1 MAAVNEDVPRR
12 DRSASLFSNDSY
24 SHPRQWRRP
33 AHHTPETPDNS
44 HSGERDA
51 PNRRSF
57 FGRALSDAA
66 VRARMPTLHSTMSS
80 QNALPH
86 PLRPEASLSSAR
98 RRKTEPLQQ
107 IRDSI
112 FGARKKATPP
122 TLRDGHSPQ
131 EPWPLPSGDD
141 LGRPGVLL
149 SSDHFRS
156 EQEYYRYLRKNTIS
170 PPFNF
175 EHVTHTAKQQLP
187 PLDTVHEKDL
197 PGRFWSV
204 SAYQR
209 PKRQLTG
216 IKAVDLSEK
225 LPAMGVERGAPS
237 SRPTSPAFAELDTDR
252 PLIAGIMGPVNGI
265 EQTMFD
271 GIPDIEPSPT
281 TEMSRSDKF
290 SEPVE
295 HPLRKSSLTTLNDRR
310 LECMDQLPLVQ
321 TVSNHVTPAA
331 EDDTAVEQPSLHGRK
346 AAQSLDNVAEE
357 SEGAQARR
365 PVSVID
371 RSKQPLPAL
380 PGQHTSGR
388 RSRSSLRH
396 PIPANTSVS
405 SFAPS
410 ETISSDRTRRSSQRS
425 SCSTFQSPSISRP
438 YRSSTQTL
446 TSTLPNASW
455 EDDVEFCYQHE
466 AESTCNFDWQDSK
479 TLREPSAAESAGG
492 ARLSTWIAPYPSP
505 APERSHNARRH
516 SCESPAPADVRR
528 SVIGHRGFLAARSN
542 SLLMNNHKPTAPPNI
557 QTVPPHPSQLISVL
571 SPVPNIAASDG
582 EASTPNPSPKMLH
595 FRNFD
600 SVQRLSSDNLSD
612 PESNSTLSSQ
622 NRTSCSS
629 HDSAHPT
636 APTTSTEAAAT
647 AQETARWSVASSN
660 SMPELM
666 HSERRSRLALQKS
679 SISRPLESLPQS
691 PNNVAEVRKEA
702 VIPRATRELFSLRK
716 SLVMPHR
723 PQSPGDRAAMQGPG
737 RAASRSRP
745 PTPGR
750 FPPRLVAVDEGR
762 QMAAQRTPEWI

>member
-1 MAAVNEDVPRR
+1 MAAVNDDVPRR
-12 DRSASLFSNDSY
+12 DRSASLVSTDSY

-33 AHHTPETPDNS
+33 AHTPETPEIP

-86 PLRPEASLSSAR
+86 PPRPETSLSLAR

-122 TLRDGHSPQ
+122 TPRDASSPQ
-131 EPWPLPSGDD
+131 ESWPLPGTDNV
-141 LGRPGVLL
+141 GRAGVLL

-156 EQEYYRYLRKNTIS
+156 EQEYYRYLRKTTIS

-175 EHVTHTAKQQLP
+175 EHVTHTAKQELP
-187 PLDTVHEKDL
+187 PLETVHEKDL

-216 IKAVDLSEK
+216 IRADDLSEK

-237 SRPTSPAFAELDTDR
+237 SRPTSPAPVELDTGR
-252 PLIAGIMGPVNGI
+252 PLNAGSVGPVNGI
-265 EQTMFD
+265 DQTIFD
-271 GIPDIEPSPT
+271 EPREIKPDPT
-281 TEMSRSDKF
+281 TEMRQSDKT
-290 SEPVE
+290 SELLK
-295 HPLRKSSLTTLNDRR
+295 HPLRKSSLTTLNNQR

-321 TVSNHVTPAA
+321 TVTEHTTSAA
-331 EDDTAVEQPSLHGRK
+331 EDYAAIEQPSVRGRK
-346 AAQSLDNVAEE
+346 AAQSLDHVTEE

-365 PVSVID
+365 PMSVID
-371 RSKQPLPAL
+371 RSRQPLPAL
-380 PGQHTSGR
+380 PGQHAPAR
-388 RSRSSLRH
+388 RSLSSLRQA
-396 PIPANTSVS
+396 IPANASVS

-410 ETISSDRTRRSSQRS
+410 EVISSDRTRRSSQRS
-425 SCSTFQSPSISRP
+425 SCSTFQSPTISRP
-438 YRSSTQTL
+438 YRSSTQTI
-446 TSTLPNASW
+446 TSPLPNAAW

-466 AESTCNFDWQDSK
+466 AESTCNFDWQDNK
-479 TLREPSAAESAGG
+479 TLREPSTTESGSG
-492 ARLSTWIAPYPSP
+492 VRLSTWIAPSLSS
-505 APERSHNARRH
+505 ASEFSRSARRD
-516 SCESPAPADVRR
+516 SCESRPSADVRR
-528 SVIGHRGFLAARSN
+528 SVIGHRGFLAARTN
-542 SLLMNNHKPTAPPNI
+542 SLLMNNKPTAPPNI
-557 QTVPPHPSQLISVL
+557 QVEPPHADQQVSML
-571 SPVPNIAASDG
+571 SPVISIAASDG
-582 EASTPNPSPKMLH
+582 EASAPGLSPKTLH
-595 FRNFD
+595 FRTFD

-612 PESNSTLSSQ
+612 PESNSTLSSR

-629 HDSAHPT
+629 YDSAQRT
-636 APTTSTEAAAT
+636 APTISTAAAT
-647 AQETARWSVASSN
+647 AAQDTARWSATSSH

-679 SISRPLESLPQS
+679 SISRPLETLPQS
-691 PNNVAEVRKEA
+691 PGSIAEVRKEA
-702 VIPRATRELFSLRK
+702 IIPRATRELFSLRK
-716 SLVMPHR
+716 SLAMPHR
-723 PQSPGDRAAMQGPG
+723 PQSPGDRAAMQGVG

-750 FPPRLVAVDEGR
+750 FPARLGAVDEGR
-762 QMAAQRTPEWI
+762 LMVGQRTGEWI